1 MPALFNT
8 RAPAPFDALIRSFA
22 RSLRARNLS
31 EKTVRTYGLAADDLA
46 RWAAGRE
53 LSDWDAIGKAQLEEH
68 LGGLVTTRK
77 PGGVS
82 IAYRAL
88 QQFYKWADEEEE
100 IQPNPMARMRP
111 PVVPEPTTPVL
122 REEQITALFKACQGN
137 DFRSR
142 RDMAIIRLFLDTGI
156 RLEEC
161 AGITVDLLDLDL
173 YEVLVHGKGRRSRSV
188 AFGKRAGVAL
198 DRYVR
203 AARAKHKHAKSNDL
217 WLAERTGP
225 VSGAMTGD
233 GIYQMTRRRG
243 EEIGVSWLRPHIF
256 RHTWAHFARLD
267 GRLHD
272 DELQRL
278 AGWRSR
284 QMLARYSASAA
295 QERALDAGKR
305 SALGDRL

>member
-1 MPALFNT
+1 MPALFIT
-8 RAPAPFDALIRSFA
+8 RAPAPFDALTRSFV

-31 EKTVRTYGLAADDLA
+31 EKTVKTYGLAVDDLA
-46 RWAAGRE
+46 RWAAGRD
-53 LSDWDAIGKAQLEEH
+53 LADWTAIGKPELEEH
-68 LGGLVTTRK
+68 IGELVGTRK

-82 IAYRAL
+82 IAYRSL
-88 QQFYKWADEEEE
+88 QQFFKWADEEGD
-100 IQPNPMARMRP
+100 ISPSPMTRMRP
-111 PVVPEPTTPVL
+111 PIVPEPTTPVL
-122 REEQITALFKACQGN
+122 REEQIKALFRTCEGT

-161 AGITVDLLDLDL
+161 TGIELDDLDVDMG
-173 YEVLVHGKGRRSRSV
+173 EVTVTGKGRRTRSV
-188 AFGKRAGVAL
+188 AFGKRTTVAL
-198 DRYVR
+198 DRYLR
-203 AARAKHKHAKSNDL
+203 MARAKHKHGRSNDL

-233 GIYQMTRRRG
+233 GIYQMARRRG
-243 EEIGVSWLRPHIF
+243 EEIGIPWLRPHIF
-256 RHTWAHFARLD
+256 RHTWAHFARLE

-284 QMLARYSASAA
+284 QMLNRYSASAA
-295 QERALDAGKR
+295 QERALGAGKR

>member
-1 MPALFNT
+1 MPDVFDT
-8 RAPAPFDALIRSFA
+8 VDPPFDALPRSFV

-31 EKTVRTYGLAADDLA
+31 EKTIKTYALAVRDLA
-46 RWAAGRE
+46 RWAAGRG
-53 LSDWDAIGKAQLEEH
+53 LDDWTAIGKPELEDH
-68 LGGLVTTRK
+68 LGHLVGTRK

-82 IAYRAL
+82 VAYRSL
-88 QQFYKWADEEEE
+88 QQFYKWLDEEEE
-100 IQPNPMARMRP
+100 IQPNPMTRMKP
-111 PVVPEPTTPVL
+111 PIVPEPSTPVL
-122 REEQITALFKACQGN
+122 REEQIGRLFKTCEGT

-142 RDMAIIRLFLDTGI
+142 RDMAIIRLMLDTGI

-161 AGITVDLLDLDL
+161 SGITLDALDLDL
-173 YEVLVHGKGRRSRSV
+173 YEVLVHGKGRRSRTV

-203 AARAKHKHAKSNDL
+203 AARSKHKHAKSNDL

-225 VSGAMTGD
+225 VSGAMNGD
-233 GIYQMTRRRG
+233 GIYQMIRRRG
-243 EEIGVSWLRPHIF
+243 EEIGVDWLRPHIF

-295 QERALDAGKR
+295 AERAIDAGKR
-305 SALGDRL
+305 TALGDRL

>member
-1 MPALFNT
+1 MSEPFEALT
-8 RAPAPFDALIRSFA
+8 RSFV

-31 EKTVRTYGLAADDLA
+31 EKTVKTYRLAVDDLA
-46 RWAAGRE
+46 AYAESECDLGG
-53 LSDWDAIGKAQLEEH
+53 WDDVDKAVIEDH
-68 LGGLVTTRK
+68 LGKLAATRK

-82 IAYRAL
+82 VAYRSL
-88 QQFYKWADEEEE
+88 QQFYKWADEEGEVS
-100 IQPNPMARMRP
+100 PNPMARMKAP
-111 PVVPEPTTPVL
+111 IVPEVETPVL
-122 REEQITALFKACQGN
+122 REPQIVALYKTCEGT

-142 RDMAIIRLFLDTGI
+142 RDMAIIRFMLDTGL

-161 AGITVDLLDLDL
+161 AGLTVDRLDVDL
-173 YEVLVHGKGRRSRSV
+173 CEALVMGKGRRPRTV
-188 AFGKRAGVAL
+188 AFGRRTAVAL
-198 DRYVR
+198 DRYLRV
-203 AARAKHKHAKSNDL
+203 RAKHKHAKTNDL

-233 GIYQMTRRRG
+233 GIYQMVRRRG
-243 EEIGVSWLRPHIF
+243 EEIGAGWLRPHVF
-256 RHTWAHFARLD
+256 RHTWAHFARLE

-278 AGWRSR
+278 AGWKSR

-295 QERALDAGKR
+295 GERALEAGKR